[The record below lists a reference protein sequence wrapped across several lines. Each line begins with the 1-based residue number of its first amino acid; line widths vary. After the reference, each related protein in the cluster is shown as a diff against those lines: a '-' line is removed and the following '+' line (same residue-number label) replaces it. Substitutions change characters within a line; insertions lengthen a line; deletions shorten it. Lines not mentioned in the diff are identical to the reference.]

1 VKQQDRRRSLENSP
15 NSRLSRRRLH
25 AAASSHPQE
34 REDSMDGSNT
44 TFVGIDI
51 AKGSFDVAFLP
62 QGQPLTLPNDHEGVQ
77 QLRQH
82 LATAGTCLLVVEAT
96 GGYQR
101 QLAAELLDAG
111 HHVAVVNPRQVRDF
125 ARALGILA
133 KTDRIDAQ
141 VLARYA
147 SQLQP
152 PSAEKTPEKQTLL
165 QEIVA
170 RRRQLVEHRTAE
182 KNRLQTAVSPTV
194 RQSIRRLIDQ
204 LNKQIQ
210 KLETELLDLI
220 KADPQ
225 WKAKADLMQTVT
237 GVAHGT
243 STALL
248 ADLPELGQLNRQEI
262 AALVGLAPFNHDSGR
277 FRGKRAI
284 WGGRASVRS
293 ALYMAA
299 LSARQWNPVIKAF
312 ADRLE
317 RAGKPFKVVITACM
331 RKLLVILNTLVKTN
345 TPWRSPCH
353 APNA

>member
-1 VKQQDRRRSLENSP
+1 
-15 NSRLSRRRLH
+15 
-25 AAASSHPQE
+25 
-34 REDSMDGSNT
+34 
-44 TFVGIDI
+44 
-51 AKGSFDVAFLP
+51 
-62 QGQPLTLPNDHEGVQ
+62 
-77 QLRQH
+77 
-82 LATAGTCLLVVEAT
+82 
-96 GGYQR
+96 
-101 QLAAELLDAG
+101 
-111 HHVAVVNPRQVRDF
+111 
-125 ARALGILA
+125 
-133 KTDRIDAQ
+133 
-141 VLARYA
+141 
-147 SQLQP
+147 
-152 PSAEKTPEKQTLL
+152 
-165 QEIVA
+165 
-170 RRRQLVEHRTAE
+170 
-182 KNRLQTAVSPTV
+182 
-194 RQSIRRLIDQ
+194 
-204 LNKQIQ
+204 
-210 KLETELLDLI
+210 
-220 KADPQ
+220 
-225 WKAKADLMQTVT
+225 MQTVT

>member
-1 VKQQDRRRSLENSP
+1 
-15 NSRLSRRRLH
+15 
-25 AAASSHPQE
+25 
-34 REDSMDGSNT
+34 MDGSNT

-51 AKGSFDVAFLP
+51 AKGSFDIAFLP
-62 QGQPLTLPNDHEGVQ
+62 EGQPLTLPNDQDGFQ
-77 QLRQH
+77 QLLGH
-82 LATAGTCLLVVEAT
+82 LPPAGTCLLVVEAT

-101 QLAAELLDAG
+101 QLVAELLDAG

-147 SQLQP
+147 SHLQP

-170 RRRQLVEHRTAE
+170 RRRQLIEHRTAE
-182 KNRLQTAVSPTV
+182 KNRLQGALSGTI
-194 RQSIRRLIDQ
+194 RQSIRRSIDQ

-210 KLETELLDLI
+210 KLERELLALI

-225 WKAKADLMQTVT
+225 WKAKADLMQSAP
-237 GVAHGT
+237 GVAQGT
-243 STALL
+243 STTLL
-248 ADLPELGQLNRQEI
+248 AELPELGQLNRREI
-262 AALVGLAPFNHDSGR
+262 AALVGLAPFNRDSGR

-299 LSARQWNPVIKAF
+299 LSAKRCNPVIQAF
-312 ADRLE
+312 AQRLE
-317 RAGKPFKVVITACM
+317 AAGKPFKVVITACM
-331 RKLLVILNTLVKTN
+331 RKLLVILNALLKTN
-345 TPWRSPCH
+345 TPWTTPCH
-353 APNA
+353 AINA